1 GVFRTA
7 LAQGGVVRGLA
18 APGCAAIS
26 RKEVE
31 GFSELARSLG
41 AKGMVTLPL
50 GEGAA
55 ASVAAKYLTP
65 GQVEAI
71 AGKLG
76 AGDGDM
82 LMMVAGERGMVDR
95 VLGGIRLEVAR
106 RLDLADPSLMAFAY
120 VVDFPLL
127 ERSADGARWQP
138 MHHPF
143 TAPMEEDM
151 PLLDTA
157 PERVR
162 ARHYDLVCNGAEL
175 SSGSIRIHQRE
186 VQEWVLRLLGY
197 SDEEME
203 ERFGQLLEAFDYGAP
218 PHGGF
223 APGIDRLVMLLAGE
237 STIREVI
244 AFPKTQSATDPLF
257 QAPATVPQELL
268 DELHLKV
275 VEGGAGG

>member
-1 GVFRTA
+1 
-7 LAQGGVVRGLA
+7 
-18 APGCAAIS
+18 
-26 RKEVE
+26 
-31 GFSELARSLG
+31 
-41 AKGMVTLPL
+41 
-50 GEGAA
+50 
-55 ASVAAKYLTP
+55 
-65 GQVEAI
+65 
-71 AGKLG
+71 
-76 AGDGDM
+76 
-82 LMMVAGERGMVDR
+82 
-95 VLGGIRLEVAR
+95 
-106 RLDLADPSLMAFAY
+106 MAFAY

-151 PLLDTA
+151 PLLDIA